1 MVFEEKL
8 KPCENIAR
16 CRDGWLSP
24 EGDCYAFSYSY
35 SGHELLAEAIIETLH
50 LREKIEKKAFYTIM
64 EDSDFLESL
73 GWVRLSTTLMW
84 SVRLNESY
92 WEDKELTQ
100 AQIDTLFDWCNVHAM
115 DFPPQLKG
123 ECL

>member
-1 MVFEEKL
+1 MQIVKP

-24 EGDCYAFSYSY
+24 EGDCYAFSYGY
-35 SGHELLAEAIIETLH
+35 SGHELLAEAIIEALH
-50 LREKIEKKAFYTIM
+50 LQKVSTIM

-73 GWVRLSTTLMW
+73 GWIRLSTTFMW
-84 SVRLNESY
+84 DVRLNEGY

-100 AQIDTLFDWCNVHAM
+100 AQIDILFDWCNVHAM
-115 DFPPQLKG
+115 NFPPQLQ
-123 ECL
+123 ER

>member
-24 EGDCYAFSYSY
+24 EGDCYAFSYNCC
-35 SGHELLAEAIIETLH
+35 GHELLAEAIIETLH
-50 LREKIEKKAFYTIM
+50 LREKIEKKIFYATT

-84 SVRLNESY
+84 GVRLNEGY

-100 AQIDTLFDWCNVHAM
+100 AQIDVLFDWCNVHAM
-115 DFPPQLKG
+115 SFPPQLN
-123 ECL
+123 ER

>member
-1 MVFEEKL
+1 MTNDKHL

-24 EGDCYAFSYSY
+24 KGDYYAFNYDC

-50 LREKIEKKAFYTIM
+50 LQKKSDIM
-64 EDSDFLESL
+64 EDSDFLESI
-73 GWVRLSTTLMW
+73 GWVRLSTKTMW
-84 SVRLNESY
+84 DVRLNEGY

-100 AQIDTLFDWCNVHAM
+100 AQIDVL
-115 DFPPQLKG
+115 
-123 ECL
+123 